1 MFPVLKICQMRL
13 RPGLRPGPGG
23 EAYSATRDP
32 PPVAGYG
39 EPFRDGEGREGRG
52 KVRGGEKREETGGE
66 GGEGEKKGGRER
78 KGEGVGEVRERRR
91 GWGRK
96 GGRSHTSFSRN

>member
-1 MFPVLKICQMRL
+1 MPNAFAAGAPFR
-13 RPGLRPGPGG
+13 
-23 EAYSATRDP
+23 TRWGSLQRSPRP

-39 EPFRDGEGREGRG
+39 EHFRDGEGLEGRG
-52 KVRGGEKREETGGE
+52 KVKRRGEKREETGGE